1 MIGVNRH
8 RDLGISDDIVL
19 SIFKT
24 SLLARRLDER
34 LWLLNRAGKIPFS
47 ISCQGHEVAQVA
59 LAHNFEVTRDYAFP
73 YYRDLGTV
81 LTFGMTPRDILLSAF
96 AKAEDP
102 ASGGRQMPSHFGH
115 KKKHVVTSSS
125 PVTTQF
131 LHAAGFG
138 LASKYERKFFVN
150 YVSCG
155 EGSSNQGDFHEA
167 LNFASVHQLPVLF
180 VVQNNGYAISVGKE
194 NQYNCEKISDRAIGY
209 GIDGITIDGS
219 DPLQVYAETKKA
231 YEKARRGEGPTLM
244 EIMVTRL
251 TPHSTD
257 DDDSYREKTEI
268 VELKTNDSLKKFQ
281 DYLMSIGLLTP
292 SILEELEQDIKKII
306 NEATE
311 YAENA
316 PYPTVE
322 TLTDYVYEKSVGGDE

>member
-8 RDLGISDDIVL
+8 RDLGISDELVL
-19 SIFKT
+19 SIFQT

-59 LAHNFEVTRDYAFP
+59 LAHHFEVTRDYAFP

-81 LTFGMTPRDILLSAF
+81 LTFGMTPKEILLSAF
-96 AKAEDP
+96 AKAQDP

-115 KKKHVVTSSS
+115 KKKHIVTSSS

-138 LASKYERKFFVN
+138 LASKLERRFFVN

-194 NQYNCEKISDRAIGY
+194 NQYACEKISDRAVGY
-209 GIDGITIDGS
+209 GMEGITIDGS
-219 DPLQVYAETKKA
+219 DPLLVYQKTKEA
-231 YEKARRGEGPTLM
+231 YEKAKRGEGPTLI
-244 EIMVTRL
+244 ELMVTRL

-257 DDDSYREKTEI
+257 DDDSYREKEMIT
-268 VELKTNDSLKKFQ
+268 ELKTTDSLSKFQ
-281 DYLMSIGLLTP
+281 EYLLSVGLLTT
-292 SILEELEQDIKKII
+292 SKLESLEQTIKTII
-306 NEATE
+306 NEATD

-316 PYPTVE
+316 PYPAVE
-322 TLTDYVYEKSVGGDE
+322 TLTDHVYEKLVGGDQ